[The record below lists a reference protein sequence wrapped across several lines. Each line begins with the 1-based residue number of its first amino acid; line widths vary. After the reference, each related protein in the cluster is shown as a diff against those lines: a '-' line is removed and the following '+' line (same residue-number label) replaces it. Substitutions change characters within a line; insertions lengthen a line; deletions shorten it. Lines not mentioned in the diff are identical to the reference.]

1 MNVQRIAAKEIVDMT
16 RDGRFRW
23 SATIVL
29 TLLTMSLLIGFKH
42 YREID
47 RQHKDAQVEARFHW
61 DHQGEKNPH
70 AAAHYGM
77 YLFKPKSVLS
87 LLDRGIEPFTGV
99 AIFLEAHKQNAFRNR
114 PARDGTSLQRFGEM
128 TAAMVMQSLV
138 PLVIIFLAFPSF
150 AGEREQGTLR
160 FLLSLGLKPFDL
172 AVGKSIGL
180 SAAIGLIVLP
190 ACILGSLALYI
201 EGIGAYSI
209 DARRFTL
216 IVLACLAYHTTFLA
230 IALAASV
237 LGRSATSVLVV
248 LLGFWMFN
256 VMLAPRLAADLC
268 DRIAPLPTAF
278 EFAKAIEMDIKQG
291 IDGHDP
297 AGERLNALKNEL
309 LAKYEVETVDEL
321 PVNFSGIALNAGED
335 YSNRV
340 FDKHY
345 GELWAVIDR
354 QDVIAQMLSFLSPTL
369 AVRSLSLA
377 FCGTDNADHLDF
389 SRQAET
395 YRRRLVSSL
404 NKDLIENAGD
414 TGFAYAADGE
424 LWKTIPHFDY
434 QPRTAAQAFSG
445 QMIAFTAL
453 SAWFLSAIIVLI
465 MATQTVRAD

>member
-1 MNVQRIAAKEIVDMT
+1 
-16 RDGRFRW
+16 
-23 SATIVL
+23 
-29 TLLTMSLLIGFKH
+29 
-42 YREID
+42 
-47 RQHKDAQVEARFHW
+47 
-61 DHQGEKNPH
+61 
-70 AAAHYGM
+70 
-77 YLFKPKSVLS
+77 
-87 LLDRGIEPFTGV
+87 
-99 AIFLEAHKQNAFRNR
+99 
-114 PARDGTSLQRFGEM
+114 
-128 TAAMVMQSLV
+128 
-138 PLVIIFLAFPSF
+138 
-150 AGEREQGTLR
+150 
-160 FLLSLGLKPFDL
+160 
-172 AVGKSIGL
+172 
-180 SAAIGLIVLP
+180 
-190 ACILGSLALYI
+190 
-201 EGIGAYSI
+201 
-209 DARRFTL
+209 
-216 IVLACLAYHTTFLA
+216 
-230 IALAASV
+230 
-237 LGRSATSVLVV
+237 
-248 LLGFWMFN
+248 
-256 VMLAPRLAADLC
+256 
-268 DRIAPLPTAF
+268 
-278 EFAKAIEMDIKQG
+278 MDIKQG

-434 QPRTAAQAFSG
+434 QPRTAAQAFNG